1 MDVYAKDLHFRLA
14 RGVLSGI
21 SLFLLAGSVLAAQ
34 GKPATGAENYPARP
48 IRLIIPT
55 SVGGGGDTL
64 ARIVAPRLGDR
75 LGTQIVVDNRSGAG
89 GIIGAD
95 IVAKATPDGYTL
107 LNVSGS
113 YMINPSLYTK
123 LPYDTMKD
131 FERVCL
137 LTCAPNVLV
146 VHPTVAAKSVKEL
159 VALAKA
165 KPGTLNYG
173 SSGVGTTGYLGAS
186 MFLYMTGTKMVHVP
200 YKGSGAATAGVVG
213 GEVQVL
219 YTAPAAVVPHA
230 RVGRL
235 RMLGVTSI
243 RRLPAIPN
251 VPTIAE
257 SGLDNYDVNNCN
269 GTLAPAKTPR
279 AIINKL
285 NTELVQVLRMP
296 EVRALLE
303 KTGYE
308 VVASSPDEYTTYAKT
323 DMDKWAKVLRE
334 MGFKPGNR

>member
-1 MDVYAKDLHFRLA
+1 M
-14 RGVLSGI
+14 G
-21 SLFLLAGSVLAAQ
+21 LLLLGSNVFAAQ
-34 GKPATGAENYPARP
+34 GSPAPGAENYPARP

-55 SVGGGGDTL
+55 SPGGGGDTL
-64 ARIVAPRLGDR
+64 ARVIAPRLGER
-75 LGTQIVVDNRSGAG
+75 LGVQVVVDNRPGAG

-95 IVAKATPDGYTL
+95 TVAKGNPDGYTL
-107 LNVSGS
+107 INVSGS

-137 LTCAPNVLV
+137 LTCAPNVLA
-146 VHPTVAAKSVKEL
+146 VHPSVPAKSIKEL

-186 MFLYMTGTKMVHVP
+186 MFLYMTGTQMVHVP
-200 YKGSGAATAGVVG
+200 YKGSGASTAGIVS
-213 GEVQVL
+213 GEVQL
-219 YTAPAAVVPHA
+219 LFTAPAAIVPHA
-230 RVGRL
+230 RAGRL

-243 RRLPAIPN
+243 RRLPAISD

-257 SGLDNYDVNNCN
+257 SGLDGYDVNNCN
-269 GTLAPAKTPR
+269 GTLAPAKTPQ

-285 NTELVQVLRMP
+285 NAELVQILRSP
-296 EVRALLE
+296 DVKTVLE
-303 KTGYE
+303 KQGYE
-308 VVASSPDEYTTYAKT
+308 VVASTPQEFTDYART
-323 DMDKWAKVLRE
+323 DMEKWGKVLRA
-334 MGFKPGNR
+334 MGFKPGTW